1 MIEHARRFNQFEDR
15 CRYVLNGADDLA
27 VLPDDHFDFVYTYIV
42 LQHMRP
48 KYMKRYIAE
57 FMRVLAPGGYAYF
70 QVPAERLEVV
80 FEALPASGCRARI
93 VLLEAPRVAR
103 AGADAVVRARVE
115 NAGDVDWPSVGPAA
129 ARRQISL
136 GNHWLDEAGRT
147 VVQDDGRAVL
157 PDRGLAPGEHA
168 ELPLKVCGPRD
179 PRRYSLEVDM
189 MQEGVT
195 WFKDMGLPAA
205 QAPVL
210 VRRRGRSLATA
221 VRRALRLRG
230 PAAPTARW

>member
-1 MIEHARRFNQFEDR
+1 MAGRLTRVLCEHFDECVGVDIAPSMIRHARRFNQFEDR

-57 FMRVLAPGGYAYF
+57 FMRVL
-70 QVPAERLEVV
+70 VPRDTRASRCLRKQLEVA

-93 VLLEAPRVAR
+93 VLLEAPRVVR
-103 AGADAVVRARVE
+103 AGADVGVRARVE
-115 NAGDVDWPSVGPAA
+115 NAGEVDWPSVGPAT

-157 PDRGLAPGEHA
+157 PDRGLCPGST
-168 ELPLKVCGPRD
+168 LSCR
-179 PRRYSLEVDM
+179 
-189 MQEGVT
+189 
-195 WFKDMGLPAA
+195 
-205 QAPVL
+205 
-210 VRRRGRSLATA
+210 
-221 VRRALRLRG
+221 
-230 PAAPTARW
+230 